1 MTRGMPGGDATGV
14 APFGLRLPAAPP
26 VPLVV
31 SIPHTGTWLP
41 EEVRARLAS
50 PAMHAQPMT
59 DWHLHRLYDFLP
71 ALGAATIFAT
81 VSRFVIDLN
90 RPPQPRALYPGRFE
104 TGLVPLETFQ
114 GEPVFSAPPDAALI
128 ETLRRAWHA
137 PYHAR
142 LQALL
147 DETKA
152 RFGRVVLV
160 DAHSVASAPNR
171 LHGALQDEIYL
182 GDRDGATCGAWLREL
197 LQEEFTAAGLGVA
210 VNAPYKGGYITD
222 HYGRQDGVEAIQ
234 IEMAQRVYM
243 DESDPPGGPDH
254 PRFATARQQLRR
266 VLARLAERLAGFRA
280 S

>member
-1 MTRGMPGGDATGV
+1 MSPGAV
-14 APFGLRLPAAPP
+14 ASTAPYGLRLPTAPA

-41 EEVRARLAS
+41 DDVRASLAS
-50 PAMHAQPMT
+50 PAMQAQPMT

-71 ALGAATIFAT
+71 ALGATTIHAT
-81 VSRFVIDLN
+81 VSRFVVDLN
-90 RPPQPRALYPGRFE
+90 RPPRPRALYPGRFE

-114 GEPVFSAPPDAALI
+114 GETVFRVPPGAADMEAHRL
-128 ETLRRAWHA
+128 AWHA

-147 DETKA
+147 DETRA

-160 DAHSVASAPNR
+160 DAHSVASAANR
-171 LHGALQDEIYL
+171 LHDALRDEIYL
-182 GDRDGATCGAWLREL
+182 GDRDGETCGAWLREML
-197 LQEEFTAAGLGVA
+197 MEGFTTEGLAVA

-222 HYGRQDGVEAIQ
+222 HYGRQAGVEAIQ

-243 DESDPPGGPDH
+243 DEADPAGGPAH
-254 PRFATARQQLRR
+254 PRFGAARQALQR
-266 VLARLAERLAGFRA
+266 VLQRLAAATSG
-280 S
+280 

>member
-1 MTRGMPGGDATGV
+1 MKDAAAPAV
-14 APFGLRLPAAPP
+14 APFGLRLPSGTPR
-26 VPLVV
+26 PLIV

-41 EEVRARLAS
+41 DEVRASLAS
-50 PAMHAQPMT
+50 PAMAAQPMT

-71 ALGAATIFAT
+71 ALGATTIFAT
-81 VSRFVIDLN
+81 VSRFVVDLN

-114 GEPVFSAPPDAALI
+114 GETVFRTPPGPAEI
-128 ETLRRAWHA
+128 ETRRLAWHA

-147 DETKA
+147 DAAKA
-152 RFGRVVLV
+152 RFGRVVLL

-171 LHGALQDEIYL
+171 LHGALQEEIYL
-182 GDRDGATCGAWLREL
+182 GDRDGTTCGAWLREL
-197 LQEEFTAAGLGVA
+197 LHEGFTAEGLAVA
-210 VNAPYKGGYITD
+210 INAPYKGGYITD

-243 DESDPPGGPDH
+243 DEADPAGGPDH
-254 PRFATARQQLRR
+254 PRFAAAQQLLLR
-266 VLARLAERLAGFRA
+266 VLARLAQRLSDA